1 MNELLPTIF
10 LALVCAGTGFA
21 FGALVSG
28 LRGGKSS
35 AASPAPGLVE
45 VARLRRDLRNN
56 LIVEVKEK
64 RFRSAAELTPEQKT
78 YLIRLFE
85 SWRLWLG
92 LPTVEAPKQPG
103 AAEIEIPTPALDP
116 AKQTGG
122 RPPSPSP
129 SAYSPPDRPTFGG
142 QGSLS
147 GRTMDRSAQPER
159 VNMSP
164 VDLLARALKSET
176 PISPPKSIA
185 AQVDEIVQE
194 MLVQPS
200 RLNPQ
205 LHAKGIR
212 LMELPGKGMVVMV
225 GLDQFD
231 GVEAVPDPEVRNLL
245 KAAVAEWERRAGEAI
260 GSS

>member
-1 MNELLPTIF
+1 
-10 LALVCAGTGFA
+10 
-21 FGALVSG
+21 
-28 LRGGKSS
+28 
-35 AASPAPGLVE
+35 
-45 VARLRRDLRNN
+45 
-56 LIVEVKEK
+56 
-64 RFRSAAELTPEQKT
+64 
-78 YLIRLFE
+78 
-85 SWRLWLG
+85 
-92 LPTVEAPKQPG
+92 
-103 AAEIEIPTPALDP
+103 
-116 AKQTGG
+116 
-122 RPPSPSP
+122 
-129 SAYSPPDRPTFGG
+129 
-142 QGSLS
+142 
-147 GRTMDRSAQPER
+147 MDRSAQPER